1 MNRSR
6 EEKVAIIMAKHI
18 VDKHNCNC
26 KPIKMNGDGYLYLY
40 NKEFDLLIT
49 VCDTNEK
56 KCIKI
61 EEILINEKYRN
72 KGVCT
77 RLINTIKGISDEY
90 NVTVGLWCRLND
102 HRLFDFYT
110 RLGFIHTET
119 LRDYW
124 LEYN

>member
-26 KPIKMNGDGYLYLY
+26 KPIKVNGDGYLYLY

-77 RLINTIKGISDEY
+77 GLINTIKGISDEY
-90 NVTVGLWCRLND
+90 NVTVGLWSRIND
-102 HRLFDFYT
+102 FRLFNFYT
-110 RLGFIHTET
+110 KLGFIHVET

>member
-26 KPIKMNGDGYLYLY
+26 KPIKMNDDGYLYLY
-40 NKEFDLLIT
+40 NEKFDLLIT
-49 VCDTNEK
+49 VCDTNKK

-61 EEILINEKYRN
+61 EEILVDKKHRK
-72 KGVCT
+72 KGICT
-77 RLINTIKGISDEY
+77 KLINTIKGISDEY

-102 HRLFDFYT
+102 HVLFDFYT
-110 RLGFIHTET
+110 KLGFIHTET
-119 LRDYW
+119 LRDNW

>member
-61 EEILINEKYRN
+61 EEILVDKKHRN

-90 NVTVGLWCRLND
+90 NVTVGLWSRIND
-102 HRLFDFYT
+102 FRLFNFYT
-110 RLGFIHTET
+110 KLGFIHVET

>member
-18 VDKHNCNC
+18 VDKHNCKC
-26 KPIKMNGDGYLYLY
+26 KPIQINGDGYLYLY
-40 NKEFDLLIT
+40 NKKFDLLIT
-49 VCDTNEK
+49 VCDTNKK

-61 EEILINEKYRN
+61 EEILVDKKYRN
-72 KGVCT
+72 KGICT
-77 RLINTIKGISDEY
+77 ELINTIKEVSDEY
-90 NVTVGLWCRLND
+90 NVTVGLWSRIND
-102 HRLFDFYT
+102 FRLFNFYT